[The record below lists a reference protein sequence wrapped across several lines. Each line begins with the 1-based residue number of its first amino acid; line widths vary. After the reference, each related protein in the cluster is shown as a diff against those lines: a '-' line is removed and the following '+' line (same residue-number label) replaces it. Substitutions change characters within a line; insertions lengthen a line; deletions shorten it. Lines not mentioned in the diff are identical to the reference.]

1 MARNFMTLEK
11 LKMRFLAKGEEGAQP
26 IKPDTMQKITD
37 KIDENIDSTLDNIAT
52 LGNIQKEL
60 NGTNNSFYIGRF
72 TKNLSLLVSQ
82 ETVLKPERA
91 NVKNM
96 SVENGIITINESG
109 FYYINCF
116 IHLLQ
121 TKGATRSFVNVVVEN
136 GGSLCP
142 AGLRSNDSQALSAS
156 GDPAYELNS
165 LVYLEKGA
173 KLTFSI
179 FVSADTVLKGNEEND
194 VDSSRITV
202 FKIRN

>member
-1 MARNFMTLEK
+1 MALEK
-11 LKMRFLAKGEEGAQP
+11 LNMKFLAKGEEGAQP
-26 IKPDTMQKITD
+26 IRPDTMQKITN
-37 KIDENIDSTLDNIAT
+37 KIDENIDSTLNNIET
-52 LGNIQKEL
+52 IGNVQKEL
-60 NGTNNSFYIGRF
+60 NGINNAFYIGRF
-72 TKNLSLLVSQ
+72 TKNLSLLASQ
-82 ETVLKPERA
+82 ETILNPERA
-91 NVKNM
+91 NIKNIL
-96 SVENGIITINESG
+96 SENGIITINESG
-109 FYYINCF
+109 FYYIQCY

-121 TKGATRSFVNVVVEN
+121 TKGTARSFVNVVIEE
-136 GGSLCP
+136 GGRLCP

-173 KLTFSI
+173 KLKFSI